1 MRNQTKK
8 IIIALVIITAF
19 LSVKNYITFNNQVNT
34 KEVKENHQKD
44 NFGNLKK
51 SGFWPNCSRIH
62 IKNDNWS
69 ESSIDWIQ
77 VNSGTQNDP
86 HIIENVTIDAGG
98 LGSAILIENS
108 SAFFIIRNCTLTNS
122 GSGNNAGIFLNH
134 TSNGYLV
141 DNNCSNNNYNGI
153 CLHDKCNNN
162 ILLNNTANNN
172 DNHGIILEINC
183 TDNTILGNIASYNT
197 ARGIVL
203 AQHCNNNSIL
213 ENEVKNND
221 DRGMVL
227 SGQSNNNTISGN
239 IVNDNNFGI
248 SISSNSNNNTISGN
262 TANDN
267 YYVGIYLYR
276 CKYNTIIRN
285 SVDNNRWWGIA
296 FDEYCYN
303 NTISGNTAT
312 NQDYG
317 IYITYYCDNNTVFGN
332 TATNNGYG
340 IYIYYYCDNNIV
352 LNNIFENNSIYG
364 IRIRY
369 YSNNNT
375 ALENTVNNNVY
386 GLEVYY
392 DCDDNN
398 ILNNTI
404 NNNEESGIHLQY
416 ESYNNIISGNKVNN
430 NQKSGIFIE
439 GRDCDNT
446 TIIGNTLNNNYYG
459 IYLVNVYR
467 IELSDNNMN
476 GCGLMVDGSI
486 DQLSSLM
493 IYPNNT
499 VNERSIYYYVNKSG
513 LSALNFTGG
522 GQILLF
528 YCNNSV
534 ISNLNTSHTSNGIYL
549 YRTNNVT
556 ISHNVINSN
565 SEDGIYLYDSHNV
578 TISNNVI
585 NNNSQYGVYL
595 VENCDKNTIL
605 ENYVYY
611 NLNWAISISSANCD
625 NNTIERNVLVSN
637 NGKFIEDLGNNT
649 IIKLQY
655 ISNMPPSILI
665 EVIAESFTTTEF
677 TVIIKISC
685 EIIGLTISDPYFQMW
700 WNGNKV
706 APNNIAELG
715 NGLYNISL
723 TPIIINP
730 GEAPILLNMTISAP
744 YHLETYFEM
753 FIAVEPSEI
762 VKFLQVEITEHFYS
776 TQHFNFTFFIF
787 NEFNQGIDSATIQ
800 MWWNGIDVSADIE
813 NLGNGYYFVSLDAI
827 PVVPG
832 EDPIL
837 LKMIIS
843 ISGYEDKY
851 FETFIA
857 VDPASL
863 LKGGGRPTEG
873 FPLALTITISTIIAA
888 AIIGLISIYWL
899 RKRRIKSQ

>member
-1 MRNQTKK
+1 MRNKTHR
-8 IIIALVIITAF
+8 IIIALVIIIAI
-19 LSVKNYITFNNQVNT
+19 LSVKNYIIFNDQENM
-34 KEVKENHQKD
+34 KEVMKNNQKD
-44 NFGNLKK
+44 NFRNLKK

-69 ESSIDWIQ
+69 ESSLDWIQ
-77 VNSGTQNDP
+77 VNNGTQDNP

-141 DNNCSNNNYNGI
+141 DNNCSNNNHGI
-153 CLHDKCNNN
+153 CLHDKCINN

-172 DNHGIILEINC
+172 DNHGIKLEINC
-183 TDNTILGNIASYNT
+183 TDNTILGNIVSYNM

-203 AQHCNNNSIL
+203 AQNCNNNSIL
-213 ENEVKNND
+213 ENEVNNND
-221 DRGMVL
+221 DRGMAL
-227 SGQSNNNTISGN
+227 SNHSNNNTISGNTVNDNNYGISLSSQSNNNTISGN
-239 IVNDNNFGI
+239 I
-248 SISSNSNNNTISGN
+248 
-262 TANDN
+262 ANDN
-267 YYVGIYLYR
+267 YYVGIYFYR
-276 CKYNTIIRN
+276 CNNNTISRN
-285 SVDNNRWWGIA
+285 SVNNNRWWGIA
-296 FDEYCYN
+296 LDEYCYN
-303 NTISGNTAT
+303 NTISGNNAT

-317 IYITYYCDNNTVFGN
+317 IYIFYYCDHNTAFGN
-332 TATNNGYG
+332 TATNNDYG
-340 IYIYYYCDNNIV
+340 IYIYYYCDDNIV
-352 LNNIFENNSIYG
+352 LNNTFEKNFYG
-364 IRIRY
+364 IRINY
-369 YSNNNT
+369 YSNNNSV
-375 ALENTVNNNVY
+375 LENIVSNNSY
-386 GLEVYY
+386 GVEVYY
-392 DCDDNN
+392 DCDDNS
-398 ILNNTI
+398 ILDNTI
-404 NNNEESGIHLQY
+404 NNNKEAGIHLQY
-416 ESYNNIISGNKVNN
+416 ESYNNMISGNKINN
-430 NQKSGIFIE
+430 NSNSGISIE

-459 IYLVNVYR
+459 IYLENVYR
-467 IELSDNNMN
+467 IKLSDNNMN
-476 GCGLMVDGSI
+476 GCGLMVDGSF

-499 VNERSIYYYVNKSG
+499 VNQRSIYYYVNKNG
-513 LSALNFTGG
+513 LDEINFTGG

-534 ISNLNTSHTSNGIYL
+534 ISNLNTSHTSIGIYL

-556 ISHNVINSN
+556 ISNNVINNN
-565 SEDGIYLYDSHNV
+565 SLHGIYLYDSNNV

-585 NNNSQYGVYL
+585 NNNSQHGVYL
-595 VENCDKNTIL
+595 VENCDNNTIQD
-605 ENYVYY
+605 NYLYY

-649 IIKLQY
+649 IIKLHY

-665 EVIAESFTTTEF
+665 EVISESFTTTEF

-685 EIIGLTISDPYFQMW
+685 EIIGLKISNPYIQMW

-706 APNNIAELG
+706 PSNNIAELG

-723 TPIIINP
+723 TPIIIKQ
-730 GEAPILLNMTISAP
+730 GEAAILLNMTISAL

-753 FIAVEPSEI
+753 YIAVEPSEI
-762 VKFLQVEITEHFYS
+762 GKFLQVEITEHFYS
-776 TQHFNFTFFIF
+776 TQQFNFTFFIF
-787 NEFNQGIDSATIQ
+787 NENGQGIDTATIQ

-827 PVVPG
+827 PVAPG

-837 LKMIIS
+837 LNMIIS
-843 ISGYEDKY
+843 ISGYEDKH
-851 FETFIA
+851 FETYIA

-863 LKGGGRPTEG
+863 LKEKGKPSDG
-873 FPLALTITISTIIAA
+873 FPLVLTIIISTIGAG

-899 RKRRIKSQ
+899 RKRNIAS